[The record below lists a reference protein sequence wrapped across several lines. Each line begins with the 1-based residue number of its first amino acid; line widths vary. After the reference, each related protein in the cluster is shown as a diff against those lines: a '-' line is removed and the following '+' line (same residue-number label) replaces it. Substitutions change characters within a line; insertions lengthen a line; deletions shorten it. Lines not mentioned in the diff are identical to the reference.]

1 MVTAPSPR
9 FSAESLFG
17 ALRWLAALALLFG
30 LLLLIARLGIERL
43 WFAQFGAEMVVMR
56 RWLLQLLGFAVV
68 MGLGVPLQL
77 QQLNRCWRLRQQAA
91 SKDLPQSP

>member
-1 MVTAPSPR
+1 MTAPSPR

-91 SKDLPQSP
+91 SKELPKSP